1 VLVPLGMALV
11 KKGGFVALEIGFDQG
26 EDLIKIAS
34 SYGLP
39 CEIIKDY
46 SGNDRVALINIK

>member
-1 VLVPLGMALV
+1 MSRV
-11 KKGGFVALEIGFDQG
+11 KSGGFIALEIGFDQG
-26 EDLIKIAS
+26 ADLIQIAKQN
-34 SYGLP
+34 GLE